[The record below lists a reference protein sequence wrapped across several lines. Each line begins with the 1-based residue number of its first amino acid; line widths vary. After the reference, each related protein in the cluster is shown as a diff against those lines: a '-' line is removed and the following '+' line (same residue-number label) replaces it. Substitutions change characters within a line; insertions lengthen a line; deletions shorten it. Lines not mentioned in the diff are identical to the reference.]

1 MAQTVTFSVKNLKRK
16 LSLYEQTQA
25 SFAGK
30 KTLTKFAKRMKGR
43 DGIVSKKYQLM
54 FKSTVDFTKT
64 STFTIQ
70 DGLNL
75 DIGVKDEKALKG
87 KKGNPAAKY
96 LYPPIGGGGTEA
108 YGTQFTQYLRNENF
122 MDRGDYPFAVI
133 GNKFIRT
140 GKGGRVTK
148 ATYKNTM
155 IGLSKTKKK
164 AVKRGQKGAKIM
176 DGRVFAIK
184 NDGDSKNSKL
194 RAGIYREVITRKNK
208 TFVSPL
214 FMFKS
219 TPTQAPKQS
228 FANIVTSASR
238 KLIPEMWLD
247 EIQELAKG
255 G

>member
-1 MAQTVTFSVKNLKRK
+1 MAKKVTFSVKNLKRK

-54 FKSTVDFTKT
+54 FKNTVDFTKT
-64 STFTIQ
+64 STFTVQ
-70 DGLNL
+70 DGLSL
-75 DIGVKDEKALKG
+75 DIGVKDEKAMG
-87 KKGNPAAKY
+87 SKKGNPAAKY
-96 LYPPIGGGGTEA
+96 LYPPVGGGSTEA
-108 YGTQFTQYLRNENF
+108 YGTQFTQYLRDRNF
-122 MDRGDYPFAVI
+122 MNRGDYPFAVI

-140 GKGGRVTK
+140 GKGGRVTR
-148 ATYKNTM
+148 ATYKNTI
-155 IGLSKTKKK
+155 IGLSQTQKK
-164 AVKRGQKGAKIM
+164 AIKRGQKGAKIM
-176 DGRVFAIK
+176 DGRVIAFK
-184 NDGDSKNSKL
+184 NDTGKFK
-194 RAGIYREVITRKNK
+194 AGIYREVVTRKSK
-208 TFVSPL
+208 TFLSPL

-238 KLIPEMWLD
+238 KLIPEMWLN